1 MIFKECSERDTAEI
15 NNWYEQCKE
24 ADQPYVLCLNRTKL
38 SKVEWD
44 FITLS
49 HAKEQ
54 SLLASGEQEVMGK
67 LQDIYRRYGNQN
79 SKFYGSAGV
88 GYMDNLLHGDATE
101 AANEVALILRAA
113 ANSSTTE

>member
-1 MIFKECSERDTAEI
+1 MIFKECGHNDTAQI
-15 NNWYEQCKE
+15 NEWYKACEE

-49 HAKEQ
+49 RAKEH
-54 SLLASGEQEVMGK
+54 SLFASGAKVVMDK
-67 LQDIYRRYGNQN
+67 LQDIYRKYGNPN

-101 AANEVALILRAA
+101 AANEVALLLRSAA
-113 ANSSTTE
+113 SSTPQE